1 MKKTLLST
9 AIAALLPMGGA
20 SAMTAGAYTSG
31 SYKPQRQA
39 ASLDLAALNRLGS
52 IEPASTEFQTKLD
65 NVNADRLELTVLNS
79 ISELVVIDEGV
90 RDKHLFYKNLK
101 PGQDVV
107 EISAKDSGV
116 QQLTQAL
123 MQHKDLNALHII
135 SHAKSGEIQLG
146 NQWLDK
152 AQLEMQLSL
161 FDGLKTS
168 LKADADILFYG
179 CELAKGQ
186 VGEDFLEIIQS
197 HTGLDVAASDDLTG
211 HASLDGDWD
220 LEIQKGDIEA
230 KPVSK
235 EAMANFVSVL
245 APTETTAGTIYTA
258 VGPGGTGQYFQVSN
272 ITTPDGNFLISN
284 SVGDVVSIY
293 GTVSGGGSG
302 GRILAYNTGTGS
314 NVGQGITVAA
324 DAVDAGTFQLHALKL
339 CNTAPALSGSFS
351 TNLTITGNHAGGST
365 STNVTVTTLDCLNSS
380 NQAAEQSVDVSTTF
394 GTNLELSSFTIS
406 YNGAA
411 PGDRFFTLAAYTT
424 GNVQPPGMPEMNV
437 QGNSATIT
445 DGDASPAVSDNT
457 DFGTPLVGAANIV
470 RTFTIQNTGTS
481 GLSLSGSP
489 AVAISGST
497 DFTISTQPASS
508 TVASSSSTTFQV
520 TLDPTT
526 AGVQTANI
534 SIDNNDADEN
544 PYNFSIR
551 SNNGTLNTDG
561 SLTAAAGVSEPVNL
575 PTIVTSAG
583 ATVNVFDFTLSDGG
597 GGDGQPMGVS
607 QIVLNVS
614 GTSTDAER
622 GKVTWRLNGPDATNV
637 TGTYSAA
644 ADTVTFGSLS
654 ISVPDGGNEVY
665 TVNAFYNDNTSI
677 TDNAT
682 FILSV
687 DGDTDVTTTAGGT
700 SMGTTTAVTNSG
712 AAAFEVVATSLAFT
726 TQPAGSV
733 SGAALTTQPVVTAR
747 DAAGNTDVDFT
758 ETITLTEA
766 SAGSI
771 TGESVATSS
780 GVATFTAVTYT
791 ATLDQ
796 QSFTLT
802 ANDQD
807 GVGSNLPTVNAN
819 AVTSDVVATKLIFS
833 TQPAPLTVT
842 DGMATSFTTV
852 PVVNAVD
859 AGNAVDTDYTTAVT
873 LSEVAGAGTATMTGT
888 GDTDADAATVTLN
901 MTAGAATFTG
911 LSATYNLSGAPA
923 AETFNIRATSGGLT
937 LADSNQLTATF
948 AIPTITS
955 STYDAS
961 TGSLVV
967 TGTNFAENAGAAND
981 VTVTNLT
988 LTGEGGATYTLTS
1001 ATNIERDSATQFTV
1015 PLSGADKLHVD
1026 GLLNENGTAADNG
1039 TTYNLAA
1046 ADDFIAN
1053 VTAGDT
1059 SDATNAITVSNY
1071 ASPTVT
1077 SATYDGSNGV
1087 LLVTGTGFSSKSG
1100 ANNDVDVTTLTL
1112 LGEASGT
1119 RILTTGNVEVSSAT
1133 QFSVTLNTGDKTA
1146 VDVLLNKA
1154 GTSSNDAV
1162 TYNLAAADNWLQAG
1176 APSVDIADLTGN
1188 GITVSNPTDTIP
1200 PTISAV
1206 SIPNAGVKVGDAIT
1220 VTITAGESGLSL
1232 NTGQVNGV
1240 NVTGFSDDGGGSYS
1254 ATYTVA
1260 EGNTDRAAGDN
1271 IPVNFILTDAAG
1283 NTTTAFTTA
1292 IAQAADAI
1300 DANTATI
1307 SSVSVPAN
1315 ATYTSGQNLDFTV
1328 NTSEN
1333 VTVVTTGGTPQITI
1347 TVGSTVRQAV
1357 YVSGSGSNALL
1368 FRYTVQAGDAD
1379 TDGIAIGALSAN
1391 GGTLRDAAG
1400 NNMTLTLN
1408 SVGSTAA
1415 VLVDAAGSIVT
1426 NVSSSTANGTY
1437 KSGDL
1442 IAVTV
1447 TFNENVTVTGTPQIT
1462 LETGATDRAVN
1473 YTSGSGTATLTFN
1486 YTVQSGDVSADLDY
1500 VATNSLAL
1508 NSGTIQDGSGNDATL
1523 TLPTPGAANSLGA
1536 NKALVIDAVLPTV
1549 SSVSSSTTDGSY
1561 KAGDVIAVTVT
1572 FSENVT
1578 VTGTPQITLET
1589 GVTDRTVNYT
1599 SGSGTSTLTF
1609 NYTVQAGDVS
1619 ADLDYVATNS
1629 LVLNSGTIKDTAGN
1643 DATLTLAAPGAANS
1657 LGANKAIVI
1666 DTAAP
1671 AFSAVSPGSSGSVT
1685 STNVAYTLS
1694 EAIASGTVTFTRTGG
1709 TADANSPHVVSLA
1722 GAELN
1727 SGTRAAAALTNAPSL
1742 VSQATYTI
1750 SFNATDAAGN
1760 TATAVSST
1768 AVTFVDASVDALNEV
1783 QTAATNNDA
1792 SGVTVAELNAITG
1805 VSGAIEANLSAYQA
1819 AIAAAAA
1826 GDVDN
1831 AVKIQALI
1839 TSVNAIEGV
1848 KAAAVSGDASGV
1860 TFTELNSIT
1869 GVSSAIVANE
1879 AAYQAAIAAS
1889 TSADVDTAAKIEAL
1903 IVSVNVVEAVKA
1915 AATANDAGTITFT
1928 QLNTILNANNVAL
1941 MGNEIAYQT
1950 AIAALTAADVA
1961 TAAQIIALVTQV
1973 NAIEVVKAYADNSTN
1988 PAPTEDDYFDV
1999 GIVGVTSGNLAEA
2012 NQIIDGLAS
2021 ADVDTPE
2028 KIATAIA
2035 SVLLDT
2041 DEDSVGDEIDADDD
2055 NDGIQD
2061 SFEAVASV
2069 KSTGSLAL
2077 QGKAQVAAT
2086 TEVDTDGDGIPDT
2099 RDADSDNDG
2108 IPDAIEYLGVSAA
2121 DVDGNGKADAF
2132 VDANGDG
2139 LSDVA
2144 SGQVPVDTDG
2154 DGLPD
2159 YRDTDSDG
2167 DGKSDLLET
2176 AGSVLAA
2183 LLDADGDGV
2192 IDNTTDADKD
2202 GQPDVVDPENTKAAA
2217 GNKLTPLDTDG
2228 DGISDHLDTD
2238 SDNDGTPDAT
2248 DQRTSTSPDAPSS
2261 GSGVS
2266 ANGVWVL
2273 CGLLGL
2279 SLLRIRRR
2287 AVLLLG
2293 LLLSGIVGAAD
2304 LPIELEIGLGQSHF
2318 DPALEAPFSSTDDVD
2333 PSYALGLGYRLH
2345 DNWLA
2350 QLRYTELGRVEIG
2363 AAHIDYEAISLN
2375 IQGELRLSENGNV
2388 RLFGLLGVA
2397 NLNQKAEGLSIEEEN
2412 TTEAHIA
2419 GGIKIYSEEMHWG
2432 FEVGSYNEDIGQW
2445 LFVGGVSF

>member
-1 MKKTLLST
+1 M
-9 AIAALLPMGGA
+9 
-20 SAMTAGAYTSG
+20 
-31 SYKPQRQA
+31 
-39 ASLDLAALNRLGS
+39 
-52 IEPASTEFQTKLD
+52 
-65 NVNADRLELTVLNS
+65 
-79 ISELVVIDEGV
+79 
-90 RDKHLFYKNLK
+90 
-101 PGQDVV
+101 
-107 EISAKDSGV
+107 
-116 QQLTQAL
+116 
-123 MQHKDLNALHII
+123 
-135 SHAKSGEIQLG
+135 
-146 NQWLDK
+146 
-152 AQLEMQLSL
+152 
-161 FDGLKTS
+161 
-168 LKADADILFYG
+168 
-179 CELAKGQ
+179 
-186 VGEDFLEIIQS
+186 
-197 HTGLDVAASDDLTG
+197 
-211 HASLDGDWD
+211 
-220 LEIQKGDIEA
+220 
-230 KPVSK
+230 
-235 EAMANFVSVL
+235 
-245 APTETTAGTIYTA
+245 
-258 VGPGGTGQYFQVSN
+258 
-272 ITTPDGNFLISN
+272 
-284 SVGDVVSIY
+284 
-293 GTVSGGGSG
+293 
-302 GRILAYNTGTGS
+302 
-314 NVGQGITVAA
+314 
-324 DAVDAGTFQLHALKL
+324 
-339 CNTAPALSGSFS
+339 
-351 TNLTITGNHAGGST
+351 
-365 STNVTVTTLDCLNSS
+365 
-380 NQAAEQSVDVSTTF
+380 
-394 GTNLELSSFTIS
+394 
-406 YNGAA
+406 
-411 PGDRFFTLAAYTT
+411 
-424 GNVQPPGMPEMNV
+424 
-437 QGNSATIT
+437 
-445 DGDASPAVSDNT
+445 
-457 DFGTPLVGAANIV
+457 
-470 RTFTIQNTGTS
+470 
-481 GLSLSGSP
+481 
-489 AVAISGST
+489 
-497 DFTISTQPASS
+497 
-508 TVASSSSTTFQV
+508 
-520 TLDPTT
+520 
-526 AGVQTANI
+526 
-534 SIDNNDADEN
+534 
-544 PYNFSIR
+544 
-551 SNNGTLNTDG
+551 
-561 SLTAAAGVSEPVNL
+561 
-575 PTIVTSAG
+575 
-583 ATVNVFDFTLSDGG
+583 
-597 GGDGQPMGVS
+597 
-607 QIVLNVS
+607 
-614 GTSTDAER
+614 
-622 GKVTWRLNGPDATNV
+622 
-637 TGTYSAA
+637 
-644 ADTVTFGSLS
+644 
-654 ISVPDGGNEVY
+654 
-665 TVNAFYNDNTSI
+665 
-677 TDNAT
+677 
-682 FILSV
+682 
-687 DGDTDVTTTAGGT
+687 
-700 SMGTTTAVTNSG
+700 
-712 AAAFEVVATSLAFT
+712 
-726 TQPAGSV
+726 
-733 SGAALTTQPVVTAR
+733 
-747 DAAGNTDVDFT
+747 
-758 ETITLTEA
+758 
-766 SAGSI
+766 
-771 TGESVATSS
+771 
-780 GVATFTAVTYT
+780 
-791 ATLDQ
+791 
-796 QSFTLT
+796 
-802 ANDQD
+802 
-807 GVGSNLPTVNAN
+807 
-819 AVTSDVVATKLIFS
+819 
-833 TQPAPLTVT
+833 
-842 DGMATSFTTV
+842 
-852 PVVNAVD
+852 
-859 AGNAVDTDYTTAVT
+859 
-873 LSEVAGAGTATMTGT
+873 
-888 GDTDADAATVTLN
+888 
-901 MTAGAATFTG
+901 
-911 LSATYNLSGAPA
+911 
-923 AETFNIRATSGGLT
+923 
-937 LADSNQLTATF
+937 
-948 AIPTITS
+948 
-955 STYDAS
+955 
-961 TGSLVV
+961 
-967 TGTNFAENAGAAND
+967 
-981 VTVTNLT
+981 
-988 LTGEGGATYTLTS
+988 
-1001 ATNIERDSATQFTV
+1001 
-1015 PLSGADKLHVD
+1015 
-1026 GLLNENGTAADNG
+1026 
-1039 TTYNLAA
+1039 
-1046 ADDFIAN
+1046 
-1053 VTAGDT
+1053 
-1059 SDATNAITVSNY
+1059 
-1071 ASPTVT
+1071 
-1077 SATYDGSNGV
+1077 
-1087 LLVTGTGFSSKSG
+1087 
-1100 ANNDVDVTTLTL
+1100 
-1112 LGEASGT
+1112 
-1119 RILTTGNVEVSSAT
+1119 
-1133 QFSVTLNTGDKTA
+1133 
-1146 VDVLLNKA
+1146 
-1154 GTSSNDAV
+1154 
-1162 TYNLAAADNWLQAG
+1162 
-1176 APSVDIADLTGN
+1176 
-1188 GITVSNPTDTIP
+1188 
-1200 PTISAV
+1200 
-1206 SIPNAGVKVGDAIT
+1206 
-1220 VTITAGESGLSL
+1220 
-1232 NTGQVNGV
+1232 
-1240 NVTGFSDDGGGSYS
+1240 
-1254 ATYTVA
+1254 
-1260 EGNTDRAAGDN
+1260 
-1271 IPVNFILTDAAG
+1271 
-1283 NTTTAFTTA
+1283 
-1292 IAQAADAI
+1292 
-1300 DANTATI
+1300 
-1307 SSVSVPAN
+1307 
-1315 ATYTSGQNLDFTV
+1315 
-1328 NTSEN
+1328 
-1333 VTVVTTGGTPQITI
+1333 VTTGGTPQITI